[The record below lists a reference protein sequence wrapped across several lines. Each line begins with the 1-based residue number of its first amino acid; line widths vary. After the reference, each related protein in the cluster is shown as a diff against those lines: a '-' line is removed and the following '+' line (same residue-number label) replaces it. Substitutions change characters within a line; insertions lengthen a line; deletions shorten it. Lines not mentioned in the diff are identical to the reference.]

1 MKIEI
6 NITNENELL
15 NIYNKN
21 IISETL
27 DNYLITSLEH
37 RSLKEN
43 ITINITGT
51 KNEFIKNII
60 TNYYKE
66 KYLYLKKIDSLDNY
80 IRLVLFLL
88 GVLSIFISKQFTN
101 IVSEIFLIAGWV
113 IIWEIIYDVLF
124 SEIKRKRKARIYK
137 TLAKAKIILKD

>member
-1 MKIEI
+1 MNIEI

-27 DNYLITSLEH
+27 DNYLTTSLKH

-51 KNEFIKNII
+51 QNENIKNII
-60 TNYYKE
+60 TNFYKE
-66 KYLYLKKIDSLDNY
+66 KYLYFKKLDTLDNY
-80 IRLVLFLL
+80 IRLILFLI
-88 GVLSIFISKQFTN
+88 GVLSIFMSKQFTN

-113 IIWEIIYDVLF
+113 IIWEIIYDILF

-137 TLAKAKIILKD
+137 TLTSATIILKD

>member
-1 MKIEI
+1 MNIEI
-6 NITNENELL
+6 NITDENELL

-37 RSLKEN
+37 RSLKED

-51 KNEFIKNII
+51 KNEFIKSII

-80 IRLVLFLL
+80 IRLVLFLI

-101 IVSEIFLIAGWV
+101 IVSEVFLIAGWV

>member
-1 MKIEI
+1 MNIEI
-6 NITNENELL
+6 NITDENELL

-37 RSLKEN
+37 RSLKED
-43 ITINITGT
+43 ITINIIGT
-51 KNEFIKNII
+51 KNEFIKSII
-60 TNYYKE
+60 TSYYEE
-66 KYLYLKKIDSLDNY
+66 KYLYLKKIDKLDNY
-80 IRLVLFLL
+80 IRLTLFLIGIL
-88 GVLSIFISKQFTN
+88 AIFISKQFTN
-101 IVSEIFLIAGWV
+101 IVSEVFLIAGWV

-137 TLAKAKIILKD
+137 TLAKAKIILVI